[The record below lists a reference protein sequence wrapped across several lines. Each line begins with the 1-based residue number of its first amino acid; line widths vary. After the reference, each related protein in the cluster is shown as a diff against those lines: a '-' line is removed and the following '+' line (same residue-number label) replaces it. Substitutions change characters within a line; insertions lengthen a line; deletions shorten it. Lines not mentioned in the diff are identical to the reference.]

1 MAFQGVLQ
9 KLGRPVRRVARDRS
23 GATAVEFA
31 LIGVPFFFTLMALA
45 EVAVMSLAQSN
56 LDFAMSETARRIRT
70 GEIQQ
75 NGLSAADVRND
86 VCARMRRILPVQ
98 CEGNLF
104 IDVRQFDAFTEV
116 AGSDPAGDGRID
128 AGEMTFQPGDPS
140 DIVLVRGFYQH
151 QVFTPFFQ
159 GIFANVAGGKRV
171 MSSAIL
177 FRNEPWPDG
186 AP

>member
-9 KLGRPVRRVARDRS
+9 KLAQPFRRVARDRN

-31 LIGVPFFFTLMALA
+31 LIGMPFFLSVTALA

-56 LDFAMSETARRIRT
+56 LDLAMGETARRIRT

-75 NGLSAADVRND
+75 NGLSAADVHDD
-86 VCARMRRILPVQ
+86 VCARMRRVLPVQ
-98 CEGNLF
+98 CAGDLF
-104 IDVRQFDAFTEV
+104 VDVRQFDAFTEV
-116 AGSDPAGDGRID
+116 AGGDPADDGRID

-159 GIFANVAGGKRV
+159 GIFANVSGGKRV

-177 FRNEPWPDG
+177 FRNEPWPDD